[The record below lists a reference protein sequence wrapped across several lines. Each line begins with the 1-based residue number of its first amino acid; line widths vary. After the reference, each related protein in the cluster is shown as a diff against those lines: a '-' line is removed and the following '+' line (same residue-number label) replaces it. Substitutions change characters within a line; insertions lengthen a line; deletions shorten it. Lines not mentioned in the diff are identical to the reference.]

1 VIGGSAESGRL
12 ATYFPGNGIPS
23 HGGYAAI
30 PQPLQE
36 LDRRFDARV
45 LRRFLRSVGFLLL
58 GCEGL
63 PFWDQTCA
71 DEEDVAFARGY
82 VCGFTHG
89 LDGSEG
95 YRMG

>member
-63 PFWDQTCA
+63 PFWDQACA
-71 DEEDVAFARGY
+71 DEEDVAFAGGY

-89 LDGSEG
+89 LDGLEG
-95 YRMG
+95 YRVG